1 MKKIEKRAL
10 LCLLLAA
17 ALLLGSGLFV
27 FRFVKNGGRWVSF
40 AANRHLYNRQGQ
52 LSVGRVLD
60 RDGDVLSWTEEDGT
74 RRWYDNATVR
84 KATLHAVGDA
94 QGNIGTGALVAFADQ
109 LSGYNLLTGAYS
121 PLGAGNDLY
130 LTLDARYNYIAYEA
144 LAGRKG
150 AVGVYN
156 YETGEVLCM
165 VSTPAFDPLYPPSSE
180 EMEGN
185 DAYDGVYLNRFLSG
199 TFPPGSVYKTVVLS
213 AAIERMPDLFDR
225 TWTCTGSTQVGD
237 GAITCPRAHGEQD
250 ISSALANS
258 CNGVFALLA
267 DELGEDM
274 LEEYTVRAG
283 LTSSYRVSG
292 LNTAAG
298 SFDFDGLTANEL
310 GWAGVGQY
318 NDLAN
323 PCALMVYMGAIANGG
338 TAAVPRLVLKTEN
351 ALGLPSLPALPRH
364 TKKLVEGDTAAALA
378 ELMAHNV
385 TAQYGASRF
394 PNMDVCAKSGT
405 AEVGGRQGPP
415 RLVRRLPPQPRRP
428 LRLRGAGG
436 ERRLRCG
443 RGGLRGGQGA
453 GRCGQRIL
461 KAGPRRAAKPC
472 AGGVLIAAPVR
483 CAGARRGSPP
493 PPPAPERARGGRD
506 RRSPPPR
513 SGRRPPPAAPP

>member
-60 RDGDVLSWTEEDGT
+60 RDGDVLSWTEEDGA
-74 RRWYDNATVR
+74 RRWYDNSTVR

-267 DELGEDM
+267 DELGEDV

-323 PCALMVYMGAIANGG
+323 PCALMVYMGAVSY
-338 TAAVPRLVLKTEN
+338 THLT
-351 ALGLPSLPALPRH
+351 LP
-364 TKKLVEGDTAAALA
+364 T
-378 ELMAHNV
+378 N
-385 TAQYGASRF
+385 SR
-394 PNMDVCAKSGT
+394 V
-405 AEVGGRQGPP
+405 
-415 RLVRRLPPQPRRP
+415 
-428 LRLRGAGG
+428 
-436 ERRLRCG
+436 
-443 RGGLRGGQGA
+443 
-453 GRCGQRIL
+453 
-461 KAGPRRAAKPC
+461 
-472 AGGVLIAAPVR
+472 
-483 CAGARRGSPP
+483 
-493 PPPAPERARGGRD
+493 
-506 RRSPPPR
+506 
-513 SGRRPPPAAPP
+513 

>member
-17 ALLLGSGLFV
+17 ALLRGSGLFS
-27 FRFVKNGGRWVSF
+27 FRLVKNGGRWVSF
-40 AANRHLYNRQGQ
+40 AANRHPDNRQGQ

-199 TFPPGSVYKTVVLS
+199 TFPPGSVYKTVVLT

-237 GAITCPRAHGEQD
+237 GAITCPHAHGEQD
-250 ISSALANS
+250 IREALANS
-258 CNGVFALLA
+258 CNVVFGQLA
-267 DELGEDM
+267 VELGGST
-274 LEEYTVRAG
+274 LERYAGKAG
-283 LTSSYRVSG
+283 LTSRYSVNG
-292 LNTAAG
+292 IPTAAG
-298 SFDFDGLTANEL
+298 SFSLTGISDNDLA
-310 GWAGVGQY
+310 WAGVGQY
-318 NDLAN
+318 HDAVN
-323 PCALMVYMGAIANGG
+323 PCSMLVYMGAIANGG
-338 TAAVPRLVLKTEN
+338 RAAVPCLLLQVDTP
-351 ALGLPSLPALPRH
+351 GLPDLPQFTRRTGRLIAR
-364 TKKLVEGDTAAALA
+364 DTAETLA
-378 ELMAHNV
+378 DMMAYNV
-385 TAQYGASRF
+385 TAAYGTSRF
-394 PNMDVCAKSGT
+394 PNMDLCAKSGT
-405 AEVGGRQGPP
+405 AEVGGGQAPHAWFTGFLRDEDHPYAF
-415 RLVRRLPPQPRRP
+415 LVLVEN
-428 LRLRGAGG
+428 GGSGSSAAGDVAS
-436 ERRLRCG
+436 R
-443 RGGLRGGQGA
+443 
-453 GRCGQRIL
+453 
-461 KAGPRRAAKPC
+461 
-472 AGGVLIAAPVR
+472 VLNALV
-483 CAGARRGSPP
+483 SP
-493 PPPAPERARGGRD
+493 
-506 RRSPPPR
+506 
-513 SGRRPPPAAPP
+513 